1 MYGYLRAGRDTGE
14 TAEIFP
20 HPLSLRVRG
29 CDKQREGAKIWT
41 DFLIPEEVEGIL
53 LIPGGKGAR
62 RLLWQDE
69 RTLNLVKQA
78 AENADTCMMVGSGS
92 AILAQ
97 TGLLYRRKL
106 ADCPLDKN
114 WNRMFTAGIER
125 IEGARVVADGKY
137 YSCSSTAAGL
147 DMTLWMV
154 ADQIDIDVAAEA
166 ARQMGYPW
174 DSAGG
179 EEIYC

>member
-1 MYGYLRAGRDTGE
+1 
-14 TAEIFP
+14 
-20 HPLSLRVRG
+20 
-29 CDKQREGAKIWT
+29 
-41 DFLIPEEVEGIL
+41 
-53 LIPGGKGAR
+53 
-62 RLLWQDE
+62 
-69 RTLNLVKQA
+69 
-78 AENADTCMMVGSGS
+78 
-92 AILAQ
+92 
-97 TGLLYRRKL
+97 
-106 ADCPLDKN
+106 
-114 WNRMFTAGIER
+114 MFTAGIER